1 MMTPRNDEQ
10 VDREMD
16 KIWDRIDSMSVQ
28 LATLIQQNAS
38 IESAIKTMA
47 EATGK
52 AMSNLTV
59 CAERGVKIEDT
70 KERITR
76 LETQAVGRNEFNATV
91 KTLRDQVSSLKGTL
105 IWVGALLGSPL
116 AYLVIKQM
124 WGE

>member
-1 MMTPRNDEQ
+1 MTPRSDEQ

-16 KIWDRIDSMSVQ
+16 KLWDRVDAMGLQ

-47 EATGK
+47 ESTGK

-59 CAERGVKIEDT
+59 CAERGVKLEDA

-76 LETQAVGRNEFNATV
+76 LEAQAVDRNEFNATV
-91 KTLRDQVSSLKGTL
+91 KTLRDQVSSLKGLL

>member
-1 MMTPRNDEQ
+1 
-10 VDREMD
+10 MD
-16 KIWDRIDSMSVQ
+16 KLWDRVDAMGLQ

-47 EATGK
+47 ESTGK

-59 CAERGVKIEDT
+59 CAERGVKLEDA

-76 LETQAVGRNEFNATV
+76 LEAQAVDRNEFNATV
-91 KTLRDQVSSLKGTL
+91 KTLRDQVSSLKGLL

>member
-1 MMTPRNDEQ
+1 MTPRSDEQ

-16 KIWDRIDSMSVQ
+16 KLWDRVDAMGLQ

-47 EATGK
+47 ESTGK

-59 CAERGVKIEDT
+59 CAERGVKLEDA

-76 LETQAVGRNEFNATV
+76 LEAQAVDRNEFNATV